1 MVNILINKILQLFD
15 FSSTFLTLINI
26 RIYEGY
32 WMNNLAHGMGRL
44 IHSDGDVYIGNW
56 ENGHAMGYGEY
67 IHTDGTKYV
76 SIHYRKHFSLHN
88 VL

>member
-1 MVNILINKILQLFD
+1 
-15 FSSTFLTLINI
+15 
-26 RIYEGY
+26 
-32 WMNNLAHGMGRL
+32 MNNLAHGMGRL

-76 SIHYRKHFSLHN
+76 SIHSINTSHFLIFLYLIFPIKHQIKTIQL
-88 VL
+88 

>member
-1 MVNILINKILQLFD
+1 
-15 FSSTFLTLINI
+15 
-26 RIYEGY
+26 
-32 WMNNLAHGMGRL
+32 MNNLAHGMGRL

-76 SIHYRKHFSLHN
+76 SIHYKNTSHFLIFFKFDFSY
-88 VL
+88 